1 MTDRSG
7 WLRFTSWFL
16 MVVGCPGTL
25 LGQPELQI
33 CLKPGSRK
41 TKSMSPERKEECVW
55 EPPVEELEGD
65 SVSSEGGRVTDS
77 TTDDEE
83 TSSTESAHTQNEELA
98 GNPVQ
103 RRLEAEQMK
112 VMNRISQ
119 LEQEIRELQLQRREL
134 KIEVEMELALL
145 EGELRTERKQMEK
158 DEEVIQLLQEQLRET
173 EWRWQ
178 EERDK
183 DKLQLQNEKK
193 KVREMERKISEC
205 QAQLENQPESLHEQL
220 RKQIQEMTEVM
231 ESAVKSFED
240 LEFQQLEK
248 ESSREEEREAAY
260 RQISQNLSQKQ
271 NELNKRKD
279 KVIRLEE
286 QVRNAEEQAQA
297 ERLRISEENTRVFQ
311 SLNKEKDRLLALS
324 ALSGK
329 NSDQQDGKE
338 GSSKKDSNTLE
349 LTSKR
354 KIKGLQRTSSLP
366 RRRGNA
372 PFVRQSDRPVSLH
385 GNTCLESAGLALH
398 LAVSS
403 SSSGGQIA
411 LAISPNLQIARSR
424 NLQGEDRR
432 SCGGR
437 LQSCAPPRLPVMY
450 RPLPKIAEMERQLLE
465 AMAEKERLLKARE
478 EKRVAKEMT
487 KRLEVE
493 QNHVKEEAAISNHP
507 LVQTVV
513 PETPAEPPPLDLRSY
528 LEASGH
534 SVETCP
540 HVRVSAMCCKGYLVK
555 MGGRIKTWKKRWF
568 VFDRQKR
575 RLAYYADKEEQKLK
589 GVIYFQAIEEVY
601 YDHLRSASKSPHPK
615 LTFCLK
621 TFERLF
627 CMVAPTPEAMRIWMD
642 VMVTAAEENSR
653 Y

>member
-1 MTDRSG
+1 
-7 WLRFTSWFL
+7 
-16 MVVGCPGTL
+16 MVVGCPGTR

-33 CLKPGSRK
+33 CLETADHKA
-41 TKSMSPERKEECVW
+41 KSMSPERKEECGW
-55 EPPVEELEGD
+55 EPRVEELEGD
-65 SVSSEGGRVTDS
+65 SVSSEGGRGTDS

-83 TSSTESAHTQNEELA
+83 TSSTESAHTQREELA

-112 VMNRISQ
+112 VMSRISQ

-145 EGELRTERKQMEK
+145 EGELRTERKEMEK
-158 DEEVIQLLQEQLRET
+158 DEETIRVLQEQLRET

-178 EERDK
+178 EEKEK
-183 DKLQLQNEKK
+183 DKVQLQNEKK
-193 KVREMERKISEC
+193 KVKELEKKISEC
-205 QAQLENQPESLHEQL
+205 RAQLENQPESQHEQIQ
-220 RKQIQEMTEVM
+220 RQVQEMTDMM
-231 ESAVKSFED
+231 ESAIKSFED

-248 ESSREEEREAAY
+248 ESSREEEREASY

-271 NELNKRKD
+271 NDLNKRKD
-279 KVIRLEE
+279 KVLRLEE

-324 ALSGK
+324 ALSG
-329 NSDQQDGKE
+329 NSPDQQDGKE
-338 GSSKKDSNTLE
+338 GSPKKECNLVALTAKPKPR
-349 LTSKR
+349 TSKS
-354 KIKGLQRTSSLP
+354 KGLQRTASLP

-372 PFVRQSDRPVSLH
+372 TFVRQSDRPVSLH
-385 GNTCLESAGLALH
+385 GNTCLEGAGLALH

-403 SSSGGQIA
+403 SSSGGKIA
-411 LAISPNLQIARSR
+411 LAISPNLQFTRNR
-424 NLQGEDRR
+424 NLQGDDRR

-437 LQSCAPPRLPVMY
+437 LQSVAPRLPLTY

-478 EKRVAKEMT
+478 EKRAAKEMT
-487 KRLEVE
+487 KRLEAE
-493 QNHVKEEAAISNHP
+493 QNHVKEEASVSNP
-507 LVQTVV
+507 PIVQALV
-513 PETPAEPPPLDLRSY
+513 PEATAEPRPLDLRSY
-528 LEASGH
+528 LESSGH

-601 YDHLRSASKSPHPK
+601 YDHLRSAFKSPHPK

>member
-1 MTDRSG
+1 
-7 WLRFTSWFL
+7 

-33 CLKPGSRK
+33 CLESASHKAK
-41 TKSMSPERKEECVW
+41 LMSPERKEECGW
-55 EPPVEELEGD
+55 EPTVEELEGD
-65 SVSSEGGRVTDS
+65 SMSSEGGRVTDS

-83 TSSTESAHTQNEELA
+83 TSSTESAHTQHEEFT

-145 EGELRTERKQMEK
+145 EGELRTERKEMEK
-158 DEEVIQLLQEQLRET
+158 DEETIKLLQEQLRET

-178 EERDK
+178 EEKEK

-193 KVREMERKISEC
+193 KVRELEQMISEC
-205 QAQLENQPESLHEQL
+205 QAQLDNQPESLHEQL
-220 RKQIQEMTEVM
+220 RKQIQEMTEMM

-248 ESSREEEREAAY
+248 ESSREEEREASY
-260 RQISQNLSQKQ
+260 RQISQSLSQKQ

-279 KVIRLEE
+279 KVLRLEE
-286 QVRNAEEQAQA
+286 QVRNAEEQAQT

-311 SLNKEKDRLLALS
+311 SLNKEKDRLLALN
-324 ALSGK
+324 ALNEKS
-329 NSDQQDGKE
+329 SDQQDGTE
-338 GSSKKDSNTLE
+338 GYPK
-349 LTSKR
+349 
-354 KIKGLQRTSSLP
+354 KGLQRTSSLP

-403 SSSGGQIA
+403 SSSGGKIA
-411 LAISPNLQIARSR
+411 LAISPNLQIARNR
-424 NLQGEDRR
+424 NLQGEERR

-437 LQSCAPPRLPVMY
+437 LQSSTPRLPVTY
-450 RPLPKIAEMERQLLE
+450 RPIPKIAEMERQLLE

-478 EKRVAKEMT
+478 EKRAAKEMT
-487 KRLEVE
+487 KRLEAE
-493 QNHVKEEAAISNHP
+493 QNHVKEEASVSNPPIVH
-507 LVQTVV
+507 VAV
-513 PETPAEPPPLDLRSY
+513 PETTAEPPPLDLRSY

-601 YDHLRSASKSPHPK
+601 YDHLRSAFKSPHPK

>member
-1 MTDRSG
+1 MDRACRAG
-7 WLRFTSWFL
+7 DGCHHELPGFTSWFL

-338 GSSKKDSNTLE
+338 GSSKK
-349 LTSKR
+349 
-354 KIKGLQRTSSLP
+354 GLQRTSSLP

>member
-1 MTDRSG
+1 
-7 WLRFTSWFL
+7 
-16 MVVGCPGTL
+16 MVVGCPGTF

-33 CLKPGSRK
+33 CLESASRK
-41 TKSMSPERKEECVW
+41 AKSMSPERKEDCGW

-65 SVSSEGGRVTDS
+65 SMSSEGGKVADS

-83 TSSTESAHTQNEELA
+83 TSSTESSHTQREELA

-112 VMNRISQ
+112 VMSRISQ

-134 KIEVEMELALL
+134 KIEVEMEVALL
-145 EGELRTERKQMEK
+145 EGELRTERKEMEK
-158 DEEVIQLLQEQLRET
+158 DQETIRLFQEQLREA

-178 EERDK
+178 EEKAK

-193 KVREMERKISEC
+193 KVRELEQKISES
-205 QAQLENQPESLHEQL
+205 QAQLENQPESLREQL
-220 RKQIQEMTEVM
+220 RKNIQEMTEMM

-248 ESSREEEREAAY
+248 ESSREEEREASY
-260 RQISQNLSQKQ
+260 RQISQSLSQKQ
-271 NELNKRKD
+271 NELNRRKD
-279 KVIRLEE
+279 KVLRLEE

-311 SLNKEKDRLLALS
+311 SLNKEKDRLLALT

-329 NSDQQDGKE
+329 TSDQQDGKE
-338 GSSKKDSNTLE
+338 GSLK
-349 LTSKR
+349 
-354 KIKGLQRTSSLP
+354 KGLQRTSSLP

-372 PFVRQSDRPVSLH
+372 PFFRQSDRPVSLH
-385 GNTCLESAGLALH
+385 GNTCLEGAGLALH

-403 SSSGGQIA
+403 SSSGGKIA
-411 LAISPNLQIARSR
+411 LAISPNLQITR
-424 NLQGEDRR
+424 NRNRMGEERR

-437 LQSCAPPRLPVMY
+437 LQNGAPRLPLTY
-450 RPLPKIAEMERQLLE
+450 RPIPKIAEMERQLLE

-478 EKRVAKEMT
+478 EKRTANEMT
-487 KRLEVE
+487 KRLEAE
-493 QNHVKEEAAISNHP
+493 QNHVKEEAPVPSPP
-507 LVQTVV
+507 LVQAAI
-513 PETPAEPPPLDLRSY
+513 PETTAEPAPFDLRSY

-540 HVRVSAMCCKGYLVK
+540 HVRVSAMCCRGYLVK

-601 YDHLRSASKSPHPK
+601 YDHLRSAFKSPHPK

-627 CMVAPTPEAMRIWMD
+627 CMVAPTPEAMRMWMD

>member
-1 MTDRSG
+1 
-7 WLRFTSWFL
+7 
-16 MVVGCPGTL
+16 MVVGCPGTF

-33 CLKPGSRK
+33 CLESASRK
-41 TKSMSPERKEECVW
+41 AKSMSPERKEDCGW

-65 SVSSEGGRVTDS
+65 SMSSEGGKVADS

-83 TSSTESAHTQNEELA
+83 TSSTESSHTQREELA

-112 VMNRISQ
+112 VMSRISQ

-134 KIEVEMELALL
+134 KIEVEMEVALL
-145 EGELRTERKQMEK
+145 EGELRTERKEMEK
-158 DEEVIQLLQEQLRET
+158 DQETIRLFQEQLREA

-178 EERDK
+178 EEKAK

-193 KVREMERKISEC
+193 KVRELEQKISES
-205 QAQLENQPESLHEQL
+205 QAQLENQPESLREQL
-220 RKQIQEMTEVM
+220 RKNIQEMTEMM

-248 ESSREEEREAAY
+248 ESSREEEREASY
-260 RQISQNLSQKQ
+260 RQISQSLSQKQ
-271 NELNKRKD
+271 NELNRRKD
-279 KVIRLEE
+279 KVLRLEE

-311 SLNKEKDRLLALS
+311 SLNKEKDRLLALT

-329 NSDQQDGKE
+329 TSDQQDGKE
-338 GSSKKDSNTLE
+338 GSLKKDSNISE
-349 LTSKR
+349 LAPKHEPHMSMR

-372 PFVRQSDRPVSLH
+372 PFFRQSDRPVSLH
-385 GNTCLESAGLALH
+385 GNTCLEGAGLALH

-403 SSSGGQIA
+403 SSSGGKIA
-411 LAISPNLQIARSR
+411 LAISPNLQITR
-424 NLQGEDRR
+424 NRNRMGEERR

-437 LQSCAPPRLPVMY
+437 LQNGAPRLPLTY
-450 RPLPKIAEMERQLLE
+450 RPIPKIAEMERQLLE

-478 EKRVAKEMT
+478 EKRTANEMT
-487 KRLEVE
+487 KRLEAE
-493 QNHVKEEAAISNHP
+493 QNHVKEEAPVPSPP
-507 LVQTVV
+507 LVQAAI
-513 PETPAEPPPLDLRSY
+513 PETTAEPAPFDLRSY

-540 HVRVSAMCCKGYLVK
+540 HVRVSAMCCRGYLVK

-601 YDHLRSASKSPHPK
+601 YDHLRSAFKSPHPK

-627 CMVAPTPEAMRIWMD
+627 CMVAPTPEAMRMWMD

>member
-1 MTDRSG
+1 
-7 WLRFTSWFL
+7 

-25 LGQPELQI
+25 LGQPDLQI
-33 CLKPGSRK
+33 CLKSGSRK
-41 TKSMSPERKEECVW
+41 AKSMSPERKEECVW
-55 EPPVEELEGD
+55 EPTVEELEGD
-65 SVSSEGGRVTDS
+65 SMSSEGGRVTDS

-83 TSSTESAHTQNEELA
+83 TSSTESAHTQHEDLA

-158 DEEVIQLLQEQLRET
+158 DEETIELLQEQLRET

-183 DKLQLQNEKK
+183 DKLQLQTEKK

-205 QAQLENQPESLHEQL
+205 RTQLENQPESHHEQL
-220 RKQIQEMTEVM
+220 RKQIQEMTEAM

-248 ESSREEEREAAY
+248 ESGREEEREAAY
-260 RQISQNLSQKQ
+260 RKISQNLSQKQ

-311 SLNKEKDRLLALS
+311 SLNKEKDRLLALN

-329 NSDQQDGKE
+329 NSDQQNGKE
-338 GSSKKDSNTLE
+338 GSSK
-349 LTSKR
+349 
-354 KIKGLQRTSSLP
+354 KGLQRTSSLP

-403 SSSGGQIA
+403 SSSGGKIA
-411 LAISPNLQIARSR
+411 LAISPNLQIARGH

-437 LQSCAPPRLPVMY
+437 LQSSAPRLPLTY
-450 RPLPKIAEMERQLLE
+450 RPIPKIAEMERQLLE

-478 EKRVAKEMT
+478 EKRAAKEMT
-487 KRLEVE
+487 KRLELE
-493 QNHVKEEAAISNHP
+493 QNHVKEEAAVSNPP

>member
-1 MTDRSG
+1 
-7 WLRFTSWFL
+7 

-33 CLKPGSRK
+33 CLKTS
-41 TKSMSPERKEECVW
+41 THQAKSMSPERKEECGW
-55 EPPVEELEGD
+55 QPRVEELEGD
-65 SVSSEGGRVTDS
+65 SMSSEGGRVTDS

-83 TSSTESAHTQNEELA
+83 TSSTESAHTQREELV
-98 GNPVQ
+98 GNPIQ
-103 RRLEAEQMK
+103 RQLEAEQMK
-112 VMNRISQ
+112 VMTRISQ

-145 EGELRTERKQMEK
+145 EGELRTEKKQMEK
-158 DEEVIQLLQEQLRET
+158 DEETIQLLQEQLRET
-173 EWRWQ
+173 EWKWQ
-178 EERDK
+178 EEKEK

-193 KVREMERKISEC
+193 KVKQLEQKVSEC
-205 QAQLENQPESLHEQL
+205 RAQLENQPESLHEQL
-220 RKQIQEMTEVM
+220 RKQIQEMTEMM

-248 ESSREEEREAAY
+248 ESSREEEREASY
-260 RQISQNLSQKQ
+260 KQVSQSLSQKQ

-279 KVIRLEE
+279 KVLRLEE
-286 QVRNAEEQAQA
+286 QVRNAEEQSQA

-329 NSDQQDGKE
+329 SSDQQDGKE
-338 GSSKKDSNTLE
+338 GSHKKDSNTLE
-349 LTSKR
+349 LTSKHEPHMSMH

-372 PFVRQSDRPVSLH
+372 SFLRQSDRPVSLH

-403 SSSGGQIA
+403 SSSGGKIA
-411 LAISPNLQIARSR
+411 LAISPNLQIARNH
-424 NLQGEDRR
+424 NLPCEDRR

-437 LQSCAPPRLPVMY
+437 LQNSAPRLPLTY
-450 RPLPKIAEMERQLLE
+450 RPMPKLAEMERQLLE
-465 AMAEKERLLKARE
+465 ALAEKERLLKARE
-478 EKRVAKEMT
+478 EKRTAIEMN
-487 KRLEVE
+487 KRLEAE
-493 QNHVKEEAAISNHP
+493 QNHVKEEASVSNP
-507 LVQTVV
+507 PFVQMTV
-513 PETPAEPPPLDLRSY
+513 AEPPRLDLRSH

-534 SVETCP
+534 SVETCQ
-540 HVRVSAMCCKGYLVK
+540 HVRVSAMCCRGYLVK

-601 YDHLRSASKSPHPK
+601 YDHLRSAFKSPHPK

-627 CMVAPTPEAMRIWMD
+627 CMVAPSPEAMRIWMD
-642 VMVTAAEENSR
+642 VMVTAAEENSL

>member
-1 MTDRSG
+1 
-7 WLRFTSWFL
+7 

-33 CLKPGSRK
+33 CLESSSHK
-41 TKSMSPERKEECVW
+41 TKLMSPERKEECGW
-55 EPPVEELEGD
+55 GPPVEELEGD

-83 TSSTESAHTQNEELA
+83 TSSTESAHTQHEESA

-103 RRLEAEQMK
+103 RRLEAEQVK
-112 VMNRISQ
+112 VMTRISK
-119 LEQEIRELQLQRREL
+119 LEKEIRELQLQRREL

-145 EGELRTERKQMEK
+145 EGELRTERKEMEK
-158 DEEVIQLLQEQLRET
+158 DEETIKLLQEQLREI

-178 EERDK
+178 EEKEK

-193 KVREMERKISEC
+193 KVKELEKMISEYE
-205 QAQLENQPESLHEQL
+205 AQLENQPESLHEQL
-220 RKQIQEMTEVM
+220 RKQVQEMTEMM

-248 ESSREEEREAAY
+248 ESSREEEREASY

-271 NELNKRKD
+271 NDLNKRKD

-286 QVRNAEEQAQA
+286 QVRNAEEQAKA

-311 SLNKEKDRLLALS
+311 SLNKEKDRLLALN
-324 ALSGK
+324 ALSEK
-329 NSDQQDGKE
+329 TSDQQDGKE
-338 GSSKKDSNTLE
+338 GSTK
-349 LTSKR
+349 
-354 KIKGLQRTSSLP
+354 KGLQRTSSLP

-372 PFVRQSDRPVSLH
+372 QFVRQSDRPVSLH
-385 GNTCLESAGLALH
+385 GNTCLEGAGLALH

-403 SSSGGQIA
+403 SSSGGKIA
-411 LAISPNLQIARSR
+411 LAISPNLQIARNH
-424 NLQGEDRR
+424 NLQGEERR

-437 LQSCAPPRLPVMY
+437 LQNNAPRQPGTY
-450 RPLPKIAEMERQLLE
+450 RPIPKIAEMERQLLE
-465 AMAEKERLLKARE
+465 AIAEKERLLKARE
-478 EKRVAKEMT
+478 EKRAAIEMT
-487 KRLEVE
+487 KRQEAE
-493 QNHVKEEAAISNHP
+493 QNHVKEEASVSSAP
-507 LVQTVV
+507 LVPMVL
-513 PETPAEPPPLDLRSY
+513 PETTAEPPPLDLRSY

>member
-1 MTDRSG
+1 
-7 WLRFTSWFL
+7 

-33 CLKPGSRK
+33 YLESASHKA
-41 TKSMSPERKEECVW
+41 KSMSPERKEDCRW
-55 EPPVEELEGD
+55 ELPVEELEGD

-83 TSSTESAHTQNEELA
+83 TSSTESAHTQHEELA

-134 KIEVEMELALL
+134 RIEVEMELALL
-145 EGELRTERKQMEK
+145 EGELRTERKKMEK
-158 DEEVIQLLQEQLRET
+158 DEETMQVLQEQLRET
-173 EWRWQ
+173 EWKWQ
-178 EERDK
+178 GEREK

-193 KVREMERKISEC
+193 KVRELEQKISEC
-205 QAQLENQPESLHEQL
+205 QAQVDNQPESLHEQL
-220 RKQIQEMTEVM
+220 RKQIQEMTEMM

-248 ESSREEEREAAY
+248 ESSREEEREASY
-260 RQISQNLSQKQ
+260 RQVSQSLSQKQ

-279 KVIRLEE
+279 KVLRLEE
-286 QVRNAEEQAQA
+286 QVRNSEEQAQA

-329 NSDQQDGKE
+329 SSDQQDGKE
-338 GSSKKDSNTLE
+338 GSPK
-349 LTSKR
+349 
-354 KIKGLQRTSSLP
+354 KGLQRTSSLP

-403 SSSGGQIA
+403 SSSGGKIA
-411 LAISPNLQIARSR
+411 LAISPNLQITR
-424 NLQGEDRR
+424 NHNFLGEDRK

-437 LQSCAPPRLPVMY
+437 LQSSVPRLPLTY
-450 RPLPKIAEMERQLLE
+450 RPIPKIAEMERQLLE

-478 EKRVAKEMT
+478 EKRAAKEMT
-487 KRLEVE
+487 KCLEAE
-493 QNHVKEEAAISNHP
+493 QNHAKEEATVSNPP
-507 LVQTVV
+507 LVQAAT
-513 PETPAEPPPLDLRSY
+513 PEPTAEPAPLDLRSY

>member
-1 MTDRSG
+1 
-7 WLRFTSWFL
+7 
-16 MVVGCPGTL
+16 MVVGCPGKL
-25 LGQPELQI
+25 LGQPELEI
-33 CLKPGSRK
+33 CLESAGHK
-41 TKSMSPERKEECVW
+41 TKSMPPERKEECGW
-55 EPPVEELEGD
+55 EPRVEELEGD
-65 SVSSEGGRVTDS
+65 SMSSEGGRVTDS

-83 TSSTESAHTQNEELA
+83 TSSTESAHTQHEELA

-112 VMNRISQ
+112 VMSRISQ

-145 EGELRTERKQMEK
+145 EGELRTERKEMDK
-158 DEEVIQLLQEQLRET
+158 DEETIRHLQDQLRDT
-173 EWRWQ
+173 ERRWQ
-178 EERDK
+178 EEKEK

-193 KVREMERKISEC
+193 KVKELEKKISEC
-205 QAQLENQPESLHEQL
+205 RGQLVNQPESHHEQL
-220 RKQIQEMTEVM
+220 RKQIQEMTEMM

-248 ESSREEEREAAY
+248 ESSREEEREASY
-260 RQISQNLSQKQ
+260 RQITQSLAQKQ

-279 KVIRLEE
+279 KVLRLEE
-286 QVRNAEEQAQA
+286 QVRNAEEQAQT

-311 SLNKEKDRLLALS
+311 SLNKEKDRLLALT
-324 ALSGK
+324 ALSGP
-329 NSDQQDGKE
+329 SSEQQDGKE
-338 GSSKKDSNTLE
+338 GAPK
-349 LTSKR
+349 
-354 KIKGLQRTSSLP
+354 KGLQRTSSLP

-403 SSSGGQIA
+403 SSSGGKIA
-411 LAISPNLQIARSR
+411 LAISPNLQIARNR
-424 NLQGEDRR
+424 NLEERR

-437 LQSCAPPRLPVMY
+437 LQSSAPRLPLTY
-450 RPLPKIAEMERQLLE
+450 RPIPKIAEMERQLLE

-478 EKRVAKEMT
+478 EKRAAQEMT
-487 KRLEVE
+487 KRLEAE
-493 QNHVKEEAAISNHP
+493 QNHVKEETSAPNPPIVQAA
-507 LVQTVV
+507 V
-513 PETPAEPPPLDLRSY
+513 PDTAAEPPSLDLRSY

-534 SVETCP
+534 SVETCS

-601 YDHLRSASKSPHPK
+601 YDHLRSAFKSPHPK